1 MIEVG
6 NENKQIKNKD
16 RCNNCNN
23 MPLQSLLGDN
33 HRLPLFHM
41 DKRFIWIEETKERIN
56 RFQIVYMINPT
67 LNINKA
73 FI

>member
-6 NENKQIKNKD
+6 NDNKTIKNKD
-16 RCNNCNN
+16 RWNHCNHI
-23 MPLQSLLGDN
+23 PKQSLLGDN

-41 DKRFIWIEETKERIN
+41 AKSLFGLNKQKTFNKFYIG
-56 RFQIVYMINPT
+56 YMINPT

-73 FI
+73 FR